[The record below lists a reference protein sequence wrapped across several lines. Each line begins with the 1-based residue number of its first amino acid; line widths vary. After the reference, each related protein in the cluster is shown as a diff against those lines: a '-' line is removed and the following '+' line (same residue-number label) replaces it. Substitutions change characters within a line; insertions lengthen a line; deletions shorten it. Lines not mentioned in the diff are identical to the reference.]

1 MKALSKSVNVA
12 SAAQNNIPEGGAPG
26 MGQIEE
32 FKVPQAPGAVSEIV

>member
-1 MKALSKSVNVA
+1 MSKSFHLA